1 MAVGDISNILS
12 RLNKNGKN
20 LYITQE
26 VVYGAGQPVTPNQ
39 YTETGDVQEYVPR
52 HYHSRFFSPEDL
64 QIPLHRSPQSRVH
77 RSKSALRPSRFG

>member
-52 HYHSRFFSPEDL
+52 HYPPCLVLLENL
-64 QIPLHRSPQSRVH
+64 QIPLHRRPQRRVH
-77 RSKSALRPSRFG
+77 RSKSALRPSRFR